1 MKLLGSILLF
11 LVLLPIVFLVI
22 GFCGLLGLCLP
33 IVKLIDVCLRD
44 TDYTNDFL
52 EFIFLCFG
60 FVYLIICIPYYTYKG
75 E

>member
-11 LVLLPIVFLVI
+11 LALLPIVLLVI

-33 IVKLIDVCLRD
+33 LVKLIDVCLRD
-44 TDYTNDFL
+44 TDYYNDFS

-60 FVYLIICIPYYTYKG
+60 FVYLILCIPYYTYKG

>member
-1 MKLLGSILLF
+1 MKLLSSILLF
-11 LVLLPIVFLVI
+11 LVLLPIVLLVI
-22 GFCGLLGLCLP
+22 GFCGLLSLCLP

-44 TDYTNDFL
+44 TDYTNDFS

-60 FVYLIICIPYYTYKG
+60 FVYLILCIPYYTYKG